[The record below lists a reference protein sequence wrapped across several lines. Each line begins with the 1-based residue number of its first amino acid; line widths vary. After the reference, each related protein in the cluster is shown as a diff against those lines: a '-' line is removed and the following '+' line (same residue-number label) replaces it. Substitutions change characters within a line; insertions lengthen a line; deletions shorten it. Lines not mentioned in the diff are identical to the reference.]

1 MLAPPRLI
9 LGKPDAADIFLLT
22 ASVGIEKLEERDDV
36 DRVSVFSD
44 ELTPLIAD
52 DAVELKSPNEIAI

>member
-1 MLAPPRLI
+1 MLAPPKLI

-22 ASVGIEKLEERDDV
+22 ASVGVEKLEASEGV

-52 DAVELKSPNEIAI
+52 DAVELKSPKEIAI